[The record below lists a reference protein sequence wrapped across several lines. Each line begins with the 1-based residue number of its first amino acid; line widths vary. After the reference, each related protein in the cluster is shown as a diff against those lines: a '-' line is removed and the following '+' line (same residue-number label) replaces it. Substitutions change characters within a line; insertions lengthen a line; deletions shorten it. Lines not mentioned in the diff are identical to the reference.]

1 MKIKMLINGHRHLL
15 IHKFC
20 GLSLTD
26 HEKTRS
32 AAHQV
37 ASAYRRGARV
47 VVVVAA
53 HWRTTDELIALA
65 KQVHP
70 DPPAREL
77 DMLLATAG
85 QASSAL
91 MVIALHALGVPA
103 VSFTGA
109 QAGILTDSA
118 HTRARICGFSGAR
131 VQQALDARQVVVVA
145 GGQGADNRGEITTL
159 GREGANTTVGAL
171 IGGLGA
177 STHAIMDI

>member
-1 MKIKMLINGHRHLL
+1 MSKRVLIQKI
-15 IHKFC
+15 C

-26 HEKTRS
+26 HEKTRG
-32 AAHQV
+32 AAHVV

-53 HWRTTDELIALA
+53 HRRMTNKLIALA

-118 HTRARICGFSGAR
+118 HTQARICGFSGSR
-131 VQQALDARQVVVVA
+131 VRQALDARQVVVVA
-145 GGQGADNRGEITTL
+145 GGQGVDNRGEITTL
-159 GREGANTTVGAL
+159 GRKGANTTAMAL
-171 IGGLGA
+171 ARTLHVETRDVIGK
-177 STHAIMDI
+177 